1 LLDRTL
7 IAIQNTEDAFIDIN
21 NRIISNVNTRKERL
35 NGLNARIGDLAQKT
49 MKLFNCTD
57 PMRVESP
64 AKFPKISTA
73 KNVEMHPHQSIF
85 YDTQETID
93 EEIKVNPEKK
103 RLQEFGLPE
112 VYSMQLDKKIYNSR
126 LCNDFDNLGSLVKGI
141 TKDITDVSK
150 LTLDMQKYGLNI
162 HNVKKDFSNINSEM
176 QVKR

>member
-1 LLDRTL
+1 MLDRTL

-73 KNVEMHPHQSIF
+73 
-85 YDTQETID
+85 
-93 EEIKVNPEKK
+93 
-103 RLQEFGLPE
+103 
-112 VYSMQLDKKIYNSR
+112 
-126 LCNDFDNLGSLVKGI
+126 
-141 TKDITDVSK
+141 
-150 LTLDMQKYGLNI
+150 
-162 HNVKKDFSNINSEM
+162 
-176 QVKR
+176 